1 MSKHAAGNPA
11 CSSKRRKTRKAPLV
25 ARSLRFRSVRSKLI
39 TSFLA
44 VAAVVAVVGLFGMT
58 QQSSIGAKGKAIYN
72 GSFTPLASIADARE
86 AMLQSRFD
94 LVVAGTQSGQSVE
107 QSLSAW
113 GDEAKTADDALAAFE
128 RANGDGSSVEKTL
141 FSTISS
147 NWSRYKDI
155 AQSKAFPLLR
165 ANDAAAFDALRTS
178 QIAPLFSNI
187 SDGFDKLVQ
196 TQDTQAKGAMASAE
210 STQSSAGTLTVVL
223 IVLGVGLAAGLG
235 VVIAGGI
242 ARPLG
247 ASVASL
253 DALAAKDL
261 TKGLEVG
268 TADETARMAASLNA
282 AVDNL
287 RGALGAIAQN
297 SETLASASEE
307 LMAVSTQ
314 MGSNAEETSAQSGV
328 VSAASEQVS
337 RSVESVA
344 TAVEEMTAS
353 IREIAQNAS
362 DAAGVAAEAVEKASV
377 TNANVTKLG
386 ESSVEIGNVVKVIT
400 SIAEQTNLLALNATI
415 EAARAGE
422 SGKGFAV
429 VANEVKE
436 LANETSRAT
445 EDISRRIEA
454 IQGDTQEAVVSI
466 QEITEVINRINDIQN
481 TIASAVEEQAATTNE
496 IGRNV
501 SEAAKGTSE
510 IAQNITG
517 VAQAAHSTA
526 DGVGSTQQAATELS
540 RMAQEL
546 NALVGEFTY

>member
-1 MSKHAAGNPA
+1 
-11 CSSKRRKTRKAPLV
+11 V
-25 ARSLRFRSVRSKLI
+25 ARLRFRSVRTKLI

-44 VAAVVAVVGLFGMT
+44 VAAVVAVVGVFGMT
-58 QQSSIGAKGKAIYN
+58 QQSAIATRGKRIYN
-72 GSFTPLASIADARE
+72 AVVVPVAGISDARE
-86 AMLQSRFD
+86 GMLQARAD
-94 LVVAGTQSGQSVE
+94 LLNAALESSPAGVEKYLGQ
-107 QSLSAW
+107 W
-113 GDEAKTADDALAAFE
+113 PDEAKGADDALAAVT
-128 RANGDGSSVEKTL
+128 RVPGRSAGDDKVLAEITAA
-141 FSTISS
+141 
-147 NWSRYKDI
+147 WSQFQDI
-155 AQSKAFPLLR
+155 ATTRAFPLVRADDGAGFRSLR
-165 ANDAAAFDALRTS
+165 DTELAPAFNRIT
-178 QIAPLFSNI
+178 
-187 SDGFDKLVQ
+187 DGFDKL
-196 TQDTQAKGAMASAE
+196 TQAYDAQGRATVKSAT
-210 STQSSAGTLTVVL
+210 STQSSARTWTIAL
-223 IVLGVGLAAGLG
+223 IVLGVGLAAGFG
-235 VVIAGGI
+235 VVIARGI
-242 ARPLG
+242 ANPLR
-247 ASVASL
+247 ASVESL

-261 TKGLEVG
+261 TQDLEVRS
-268 TADETARMAASLNA
+268 ADETARMASSLNT
-282 AVDNL
+282 AVENL

-353 IREIAQNAS
+353 IREIAHNSS
-362 DAAGVAAEAVEKASV
+362 DAARVASEAVEKAAV

-386 ESSVEIGNVVKVIT
+386 ESSIEIGNVVKVIT

-445 EDISRRIEA
+445 EDISRRIEV
-454 IQGDTQEAVVSI
+454 IQGDTQDAVVSI

-546 NALVGEFTY
+546 KTLVGEFTY

>member
-1 MSKHAAGNPA
+1 V
-11 CSSKRRKTRKAPLV
+11 KRRFQFK
-25 ARSLRFRSVRSKLI
+25 SVRTKLI

-44 VAAVVAVVGLFGMT
+44 VAAVVAVVAVLGVSLA
-58 QQSSIGAKGKAIYN
+58 GAMKSNIRN
-72 GSFTPLASIADARE
+72 GADEFALNHEVGDLRYASRSVALQENSAAFDHNAGVDASGDLDSFKSAVADFRTGYATIARA
-86 AMLQSRFD
+86 D
-94 LVVAGTQSGQSVE
+94 LTKDQRAA
-107 QSLSAW
+107 L
-113 GDEAKTADDALAAFE
+113 DEAKRAFDTYVSQSDEINRNFAL
-128 RANGDGSSVEKTL
+128 GTL
-141 FSTISS
+141 QGT
-147 NWSRYKDI
+147 
-155 AQSKAFPLLR
+155 
-165 ANDAAAFDALRTS
+165 AAANAGVGDLHS
-178 QIAPLFSNI
+178 GQIADPLSRLADSVQKQTARENAAATKRSS
-187 SDGFDKLVQ
+187 SDRTMMIV
-196 TQDTQAKGAMASAE
+196 
-210 STQSSAGTLTVVL
+210 AGVFAVA
-223 IVLGVGLAAGLG
+223 LAAGLG
-235 VVIAGGI
+235 VVIARGI
-242 ARPLG
+242 ANPLR
-247 ASVASL
+247 ASVESL

-261 TKGLEVG
+261 TQDLEVRS
-268 TADETARMAASLNA
+268 ADETARMASSLNT
-282 AVDNL
+282 AVENL
-287 RGALGAIAQN
+287 RGALGAIAQ
-297 SETLASASEE
+297 SSQTLAGASEE

-353 IREIAQNAS
+353 IREIAQNAT
-362 DAAGVAAEAVEKASV
+362 DAARVAAEAVEKAAV

-386 ESSVEIGNVVKVIT
+386 ESSIEIGNVVKVIT

-445 EDISRRIEA
+445 EDISRRIEV
-454 IQGDTQEAVVSI
+454 IQGDTQDAVVSI

-501 SEAAKGTSE
+501 SEAARGTTE

-526 DGVGSTQQAATELS
+526 DGVGSAQQAATELS
-540 RMAQEL
+540 RLAQEL
-546 NALVGEFTY
+546 ESLVGEFTY